1 MATIDSVV
9 RIQIKRQT
17 NNVTVR
23 DLETILILTEH
34 TRFEEAYRIYTSTT
48 DMLEDGFL
56 TTDKAFIAAQ
66 LIFSQDPRP
75 SKVVVGK
82 KIADDD
88 YVTALQKQQAA
99 YGKFLYVVTDA
110 TDDTAKEAIATYVEA
125 QPRMF
130 YVYSDFNPVT
140 LTSATTD
147 IFSKLKAKGFDRSF
161 GIHSKNTNN
170 VMIEAAYVGR
180 FSSEPIGS
188 AVWVYKEL
196 DGVTPDSFSPTEED
210 AIITK
215 NANVYTYI
223 EDEPSVYGEGKLASG
238 EFIDVMLGCVWIEV
252 RMGERIWALIKAQ
265 NKISYTN
272 AGISMIEIKIREVLD
287 EAVAMKILTAD
298 DEIIVRVPNAN
309 NIPSSVRNTR
319 ILSGITF
326 EARLDGAIIKVD
338 GIVGTVYA

>member
-9 RIQIKRQT
+9 KIQIKRQA

-34 TRFEEAYRIYTSTT
+34 TRFEEAYRIYTSTS

-56 TTDKAFIAAQ
+56 TSDKAFIAAQ

-82 KIADDD
+82 KLEADD
-88 YVTALQKQQAA
+88 YVVALTKQQAA
-99 YGKFLYVVTDA
+99 YNKFFYVITDA
-110 TDDTAKEAIATYVEA
+110 DTDVEKEAIATYVES
-125 QPRMF
+125 QPRLF
-130 YVYSDFNPVT
+130 YVFSDSTAAT
-140 LTSATTD
+140 LTTETTD
-147 IFSKLKAKGFDRSF
+147 IFSKLKAKSFARSF
-161 GIHSKNTNN
+161 GIYSKNVAN
-170 VMIEAAYVGR
+170 VMIEAAWAGR
-180 FSSEPIGS
+180 FSAETIGS

-196 DGVTPDSFSPTEED
+196 DGIIPDSYSSTEE
-210 AIITK
+210 ANLISK
-215 NANVYTYI
+215 NANMYTYL
-223 EDEPSVYGEGKLASG
+223 EDDPVVYGEGKVVGG
-238 EFIDVMLGCVWIEV
+238 EWIDVLLGVTWIEV
-252 RMGERIWALIKAQ
+252 RMGERIWGLIKSQ
-265 NKISYTN
+265 NKINYTN

-287 EAVAMKILTAD
+287 EAVSMNILTAD

-309 NIPSSVRNTR
+309 NIPSSTRNTR

-326 EARLDGAIIKVD
+326 EARLAGAIIKVD